1 MWRELTDL
9 LMPRTCL
16 VCGAPLGA
24 QEAHLCLSCEAH
36 LPLTYYWERP
46 HNPMADEFNAVLE
59 RHRLPGETLSY
70 AYAAGLLFYHHQNP
84 YKRIPQALKYG
95 QDAAAGRHFGS
106 LLGRY
111 LASAPHFADVDA
123 VIPVPLHWLRR
134 FRRGYNQA
142 AVLSEAIAGVL
153 GVPVLKDV
161 LVRSRRTRSQT
172 SLSAEDRLKNVSG
185 VFSLRQVPQARHILL
200 VDDTFTTGATLA
212 ACHQALRQA
221 LDSSVRISIATLA
234 VVEG

>member
-1 MWRELTDL
+1 MVRTRRPAAISVPFWADIWHRPPILPMW
-9 LMPRTCL
+9 
-16 VCGAPLGA
+16 
-24 QEAHLCLSCEAH
+24 
-36 LPLTYYWERP
+36 
-46 HNPMADEFNAVLE
+46 
-59 RHRLPGETLSY
+59 
-70 AYAAGLLFYHHQNP
+70 
-84 YKRIPQALKYG
+84 I
-95 QDAAAGRHFGS
+95 
-106 LLGRY
+106 
-111 LASAPHFADVDA
+111 